1 MQIQVQKLR
10 EGMKL
15 LELVIPKKTTL
26 PVLHNVLLK
35 DGKAIA
41 GNLEVFVFIDLPEAD
56 TECLIPHKPVMQ
68 LLKYVPGNEMLT
80 IEANKEITFSWA
92 DGKASYPLVEP
103 DGYPPAPELVTKI
116 EGTMDGNT
124 LIAAL
129 ASISGYCD
137 RGDTRPVLNGAI
149 IFPGETLDIAAG
161 DGFRMAYL
169 TIPESFPIE
178 KPLIIPS
185 RTVSV
190 LNSLWQHTKPD
201 VALGDSLVGLVM
213 SKRHIDVALV
223 EAKGSEAEL
232 LRVYFSGVTVLLKL
246 IEGNPPNFKQ
256 LIPKDTPTKVQFY
269 SGDLE
274 RALKRLQAIAAEGK
288 DLVKLTWTN
297 DVMTVSASS
306 EDVGKVEGTLPVQ
319 ADTPGRVA
327 INVKYLLEYLGAKDG
342 MITLGVTD
350 LTSPV
355 AFRHRA
361 SPLVIVMPM
370 NAQWDG
376 EKEAESSEEAEEAED
391 IVENVAVEEAPAE
404 EVPAEEGE

>member
-10 EGMKL
+10 EGMQL
-15 LELVIPKKTTL
+15 LEQVIPKKTTL

-41 GNLEVFVFIDLPEAD
+41 GNLDVFVFIDLPEAD
-56 TECLIPHKPVMQ
+56 IEFLIPHKPVLQ
-68 LLKYVPGNEMLT
+68 LLKYVPGNELLT
-80 IEANKEITFSWA
+80 IGANEEITFSWA
-92 DGKASYPLVEP
+92 DGKASYPLVRS
-103 DGYPPAPELVTKI
+103 DGYPPPPELEVKL
-116 EGTMDGNT
+116 EGTLDGNT

-129 ASISGYCD
+129 TSISGYCD
-137 RGDTRPVLNGAI
+137 RSDTRPVLGGAI

-161 DGFRMAYL
+161 DGYRMAYL

-185 RTVSV
+185 RTVSI

-223 EAKGSEAEL
+223 EAKGSEAKL
-232 LRVYFSGVTVLLKL
+232 LRMYFSGVTVLLKL
-246 IEGNPPNFKQ
+246 IEGSPPNFKQ
-256 LIPKDTPTKVQFY
+256 LIPKDSPTKIQFY

-274 RALKRLQAIAAEGK
+274 RALKRLQAIAADGSG
-288 DLVKLTWTN
+288 LVKLTWTN
-297 DVMTVSASS
+297 DTMTVSASS
-306 EDVGKVEGTLPVQ
+306 KDVGTMEGTLPIQ
-319 ADTPGRVA
+319 TDTPGRVA
-327 INVKYLLEYLGAKDG
+327 LNVKYLLEYLAGKDG
-342 MITLGVTD
+342 MITMGVTD
-350 LTSPV
+350 LSSPV

-370 NAQWDG
+370 NAKWDG
-376 EKEAESSEEAEEAED
+376 EEEAEGSEEAEE
-391 IVENVAVEEAPAE
+391 VEGSE
-404 EVPAEEGE
+404 EVEKAEGSEEGEGSGEEE